1 MTKKMLVPFSL
12 EKASP
17 IGKSF
22 VVPIHNGDNKVFV
35 SLNSLKPVEFGA
47 VVYVGRELSSE
58 EVFAKI
64 VESGAKILPSVDD
77 QMSMIHDYLAQLPT
91 LKIGDVAKLEF
102 GPDGSVQLDRQQ
114 KLKTNSISRKLP

>member
-1 MTKKMLVPFSL
+1 MGLRSRPIRLDINTIARGSDLMTKKMLVPFSL

-47 VVYVGRELSSE
+47 VVYVGR
-58 EVFAKI
+58 
-64 VESGAKILPSVDD
+64 
-77 QMSMIHDYLAQLPT
+77 
-91 LKIGDVAKLEF
+91 
-102 GPDGSVQLDRQQ
+102 
-114 KLKTNSISRKLP
+114 